1 MLGNSFWLFCIS
13 KGKFSFKSY
22 AAKGLKGRK
31 YNQSFPFLTLLDEP
45 NCEISVESG
54 TIFSGE
60 VIPLGASHFFLLHS
74 SSLLLVE
81 ERPLALIGMYNNL
94 LRIRYVSKLGWFSLH
109 IKIVSSIT
117 FAKSELQKAIVQ
129 TDSCFKAVRQPS
141 LRKASV

>member
-45 NCEISVESG
+45 NCEIS
-54 TIFSGE
+54 
-60 VIPLGASHFFLLHS
+60 
-74 SSLLLVE
+74 
-81 ERPLALIGMYNNL
+81 
-94 LRIRYVSKLGWFSLH
+94 KLGWFSLH

-129 TDSCFKAVRQPS
+129 TASCFKAVRQPS
-141 LRKASV
+141 LQKASV